1 MPHVNVTIDGK
12 PYRMACEEGQ
22 EDYLLSLAR
31 DLDQRITNLRG
42 RFTDITE
49 SRLLV
54 MAALM
59 VSDELSEKTRMLDA
73 TQQHLEE
80 SQSARF
86 DAGTHSAATTDR
98 ALATQN
104 AIAAALNAASER
116 IERVT
121 KDLNKS
127 LGENVPIG

>member
-12 PYRMACEEGQ
+12 PYRMACEDGQ
-22 EDYLLSLAR
+22 EDYLQNLAK
-31 DLDQRITNLRG
+31 DLDRRITDLRG

-59 VSDELSEKTRMLDA
+59 LSDELSEKTRLLA
-73 TQQHLEE
+73 E
-80 SQSARF
+80 SPSARL
-86 DAGTHSAATTDR
+86 DVGVAGPDR
-98 ALATQN
+98 ARATQN
-104 AIAAALNAASER
+104 AIAAALDAASER

-121 KDLNKS
+121 KDLNRS
-127 LGENVPIG
+127 IGENVPMG

>member
-12 PYRMACEEGQ
+12 PYRMACEDGQ
-22 EDYLLSLAR
+22 EDYLQNLAK
-31 DLDQRITNLRG
+31 DLDRRITDLRG

-59 VSDELSEKTRMLDA
+59 LSDELSEKTRL
-73 TQQHLEE
+73 LEE

-86 DAGTHSAATTDR
+86 DVGVAGSDR
-98 ALATQN
+98 ARATQN
-104 AIAAALNAASER
+104 AIAAALDAASER

-121 KDLNKS
+121 KDLNRS
-127 LGENVPIG
+127 IGENVPMG

>member
-22 EDYLLSLAR
+22 EDYLQNLAK
-31 DLDQRITNLRG
+31 DLDRRIADLRG

-59 VSDELSEKTRMLDA
+59 LSDELSEKTRLLD
-73 TQQHLEE
+73 E
-80 SQSARF
+80 SQSSRLDVGA
-86 DAGTHSAATTDR
+86 AGSDR
-98 ALATQN
+98 ARATQN
-104 AIAAALNAASER
+104 AIAAALDAASER

-121 KDLNKS
+121 KDLNRS
-127 LGENVPIG
+127 IGENVPMG

>member
-22 EDYLLSLAR
+22 EDYLQNLAK
-31 DLDQRITNLRG
+31 DLDRRIADLRG

-59 VSDELSEKTRMLDA
+59 LSDELSEKTRLLD
-73 TQQHLEE
+73 E
-80 SQSARF
+80 SQSSRLDVGA
-86 DAGTHSAATTDR
+86 AGSDR
-98 ALATQN
+98 ARATQN
-104 AIAAALNAASER
+104 AIAAALDAASER

-121 KDLNKS
+121 KGLNRS
-127 LGENVPIG
+127 IGENVPMG

>member
-1 MPHVNVTIDGK
+1 MSHVSVTIHGRQ
-12 PYRMACEEGQ
+12 YRMACEDGQ
-22 EDYLLSLAR
+22 EDYLHSLAQ
-31 DLDQRITNLRG
+31 DLDQRIADLRA

-59 VSDELSEKTRMLDA
+59 VSDELSEKTR
-73 TQQHLEE
+73 QLEE
-80 SQSARF
+80 SQNARF
-86 DAGTHSAATTDR
+86 DAGAIGPTAADR
-98 ALATQN
+98 VQATQN

-116 IERVT
+116 IESVT
-121 KDLNKS
+121 KDLNQS

>member
-12 PYRMACEEGQ
+12 PYRMACEDGQ
-22 EDYLLSLAR
+22 EDYLQTLAR
-31 DLDQRITNLRG
+31 DLDRRITDLRG

-59 VSDELSEKTRMLDA
+59 LSDELSEKTRL
-73 TQQHLEE
+73 LEE
-80 SQSARF
+80 SQSARL
-86 DAGTHSAATTDR
+86 DVGAAGSDR
-98 ALATQN
+98 ARATQN
-104 AIAAALNAASER
+104 AIAAALDAASER

-121 KDLNKS
+121 KDLNRS
-127 LGENVPIG
+127 IGENVPMG

>member
-12 PYRMACEEGQ
+12 PYRMACEDGQ
-22 EDYLLSLAR
+22 EEYLQRLAG
-31 DLDQRITNLRG
+31 DLDRRIADLRG

-59 VSDELSEKTRMLDA
+59 LSDELSEKTRL
-73 TQQHLEE
+73 LEE
-80 SQSARF
+80 SRSARF
-86 DAGTHSAATTDR
+86 EAGAGGSDR
-98 ALATQN
+98 ARATQN
-104 AIAAALNAASER
+104 AIAAALDAASER

-121 KDLNKS
+121 KDLNRS
-127 LGENVPIG
+127 IGENVPMG